1 MNGQMIYELAL
12 VQDRGSHWFV
22 TNVTKNTLDNLAD
35 KEEKVLKLSYMSYE
49 LIKQALLSGKKVH
62 IQKTALRTNEVL
74 PGEFEILDVAENGE
88 LENLKES
95 SIIKVRML
103 VTPELAKISS
113 FSMYGF
119 IVLNN
124 DLSNAGYFIT
134 NDNREEKYLEILET
148 GDEQL
153 IQKLEDYLNY
163 KDEIEQLS
171 SLERRFSQF
180 RKDVLECDSKEKIEV
195 LERNFLEKFY
205 SGF

>member
-74 PGEFEILDVAENGE
+74 PGEFEILDFEKTDILSEYRDSA
-88 LENLKES
+88 
-95 SIIKVRML
+95 ITKVRML
-103 VTPELAKISS
+103 VTPELAKISG
-113 FSMYGF
+113 FALYGF
-119 IVLNN
+119 TVLNN

-148 GDEQL
+148 GDEKL
-153 IQKLEDYLNY
+153 ISKLEDYLNY
-163 KDEIEQLS
+163 KDEIETVA
-171 SLERRFSQF
+171 SLERKFQIF
-180 RKDVLECDSKEKIEV
+180 RRDVKDASSVEEIKEIE
-195 LERNFLEKFY
+195 NKFLEKFY
-205 SGF
+205 SNF

>member
-1 MNGQMIYELAL
+1 MNGQMIYDLAL
-12 VQDRGSHWFV
+12 VQDRGTYWFV
-22 TNVTKNTLDNLAD
+22 TNVTQNTLDNLVNED
-35 KEEKVLKLSYMSYE
+35 EKILKLSHMSHQ
-49 LIKQALLSGKKVH
+49 LIKEALMSGKKVH
-62 IQKTALRTNEVL
+62 IQKSALRTTEVL
-74 PGEFEILDVAENGE
+74 PGEFTITDGLENNE

-103 VTPELAKISS
+103 VTPELSKISS

-134 NDNREEKYLEILET
+134 NNNREEKYLEILET

-171 SLERRFSQF
+171 SLERKFSQF
-180 RKDVLECDSKEKIEV
+180 KKDIQEGDSKEKIET
-195 LERNFLEKFY
+195 LEGNFLEKFY